1 MNRRGYGDQRL
12 VPETARV
19 TLFGFDEDL
28 DEVLLEVNRVA
39 PQRPIALIGFS
50 CGSGF
55 AGRYGAL
62 RSHLSAWEEKKSR
75 CKSIPSLLCIVPGR
89 HVI

>member
-1 MNRRGYGDQRL
+1 MNRRGYGDQEMA
-12 VPETARV
+12 PETARV

-28 DEVLLEVNRVA
+28 DEVLLEVQRTA
-39 PQRPIALIGFS
+39 PGRPMAVIGFS

-62 RSHLSAWEEKKSR
+62 RSHLSAWAEEKNR
-75 CKSIPSLLCIVPGR
+75 CKTIPRLLCIVPWL
-89 HVI
+89 